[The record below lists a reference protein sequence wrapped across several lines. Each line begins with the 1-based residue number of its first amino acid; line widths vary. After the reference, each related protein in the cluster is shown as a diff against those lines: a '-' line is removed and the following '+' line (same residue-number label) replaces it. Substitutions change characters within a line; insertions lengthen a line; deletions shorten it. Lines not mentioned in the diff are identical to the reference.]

1 VIVVAAS
8 PVRFLNHPRPTPSR
22 PPDAARR
29 PGAAAAVPDRGGARV
44 LVARQPIVDADL
56 RLHGYELLFRGER
69 GETADPER
77 WTASLIVDGLAELGL
92 RDLVGDALAF
102 MNVSRGFLLEVDPL
116 PFEPNGVVLELTE
129 DSHQTDEVLLARL
142 RDLRERGYR
151 IALDDF
157 AYNPALGPLIE
168 LADVIKLDVLADGIE
183 RTAEVVKLLRAYDVE
198 LLAEKVET
206 QEEFEACRRLGFD
219 TFQGYFFARP
229 HEFSG
234 ATVPAEALAGLDTV
248 AALNDPDLGF
258 DGLERIVSNDVG
270 LSYKLLRYVNS
281 GFFSLNRRVETVHD
295 ALVYLGEANVRQ
307 WATVMTLAGS
317 TSRPPAL
324 ISLALLR
331 ARLCQRV
338 AAARGGVAEHA
349 AFMAGL
355 FSVVDALLDVPMD
368 QALERLPFS
377 DEINSA
383 LLGHDGPI
391 GSILGGVVDTE
402 HGSLEVLAGIGG
414 ADVYTEASAWADSAT
429 RAAA

>member
-1 VIVVAAS
+1 M
-8 PVRFLNHPRPTPSR
+8 
-22 PPDAARR
+22 
-29 PGAAAAVPDRGGARV
+29 
-44 LVARQPIVDADL
+44 VARQPIVDAEL
-56 RLHGYELLFRGER
+56 RLHGYELLFRGAR

-92 RDLVGDALAF
+92 RDLVGDSLAY
-102 MNVSRGFLLEVDPL
+102 MNFSRGFLLEVDPL
-116 PFEPNGVVLELTE
+116 PFEPDGVVLELTE
-129 DSHQTDEVLLARL
+129 DSHQTDEVLLSRL
-142 RDLRERGYR
+142 RDLRQRGYR

-157 AYNPALGPLIE
+157 AYDPALEPLIE
-168 LADVIKLDVLADGIE
+168 LADVIKLDVLADGLE
-183 RTAEVVKLLRAYDVE
+183 RTAAVVGHLRRFGVE

-206 QEEFEACRRLGFD
+206 QAQFDACRRLGFA
-219 TFQGYFFARP
+219 TYQGYFFARP
-229 HEFSG
+229 REFTG

-248 AALNDPDLGF
+248 ARLNDPRLTFAD
-258 DGLERIVSNDVG
+258 LERTISSDVG
-270 LSYKLLRYVNS
+270 LAYKLLRYVNS

-295 ALVYLGEANVRQ
+295 ALVYLGEGNVRQ

-355 FSVVDALLDVPMD
+355 FSVLDALLEVPMD
-368 QALERLPFS
+368 QALERLPFNA
-377 DEINSA
+377 EINSA

-391 GSILGGVVDTE
+391 GAILGEVVGIE
-402 HGSLEVLAGIGG
+402 RGSLEVLAGIGG
-414 ADVYTEASAWADSAT
+414 AEAYAEASAWADGAT